1 SNLKALTARCYEHID
16 NNHSSPGK
24 VQSEELKDMR
34 KFMED
39 VFKVE
44 TEILVTDKLL
54 KFDLTQ
60 DKLPEFRKLIQK
72 LDKGQVDRIKKNI
85 DSTKNSLLFLE
96 VISDCENIMT
106 HSVNLTNA
114 LKNNLIASKKT
125 DENGNDEE
133 EN

>member
-1 SNLKALTARCYEHID
+1 
-16 NNHSSPGK
+16 
-24 VQSEELKDMR
+24 
-34 KFMED
+34 MED